1 MDKERLKLLEQFLK
15 EEPEDPFNWYALA
28 LEETK
33 INPSRASEL
42 FEHLLEKHPEYLP
55 SYYHAGNLH
64 LFQGNQERAKEI
76 LQKGVTLASQKGE
89 QKTMGELRTLLDELV
104 D

>member
-1 MDKERLKLLEQFLK
+1 MEQERLKLLEQFLK

-33 INPSRASEL
+33 RDSKRAVEL
-42 FEHLLEKHPEYLP
+42 FEHVLINHPDYLP
-55 SYYHAGNLH
+55 SYYHAANLYLSLGNLKKAKDILH
-64 LFQGNQERAKEI
+64 L
-76 LQKGVTLASQKGE
+76 GVTLAKEKGE
-89 QKTMGELRTLLDELV
+89 QKAMGELRTLLDELM